1 MNEPRSWLRF
11 ARDSMNRLKGSSGI
25 CLAGHALF
33 WGGALS
39 YLSHLVIVYRYSLPL
54 DTGIS
59 YGSCAILLLGWVT
72 LAVGKCLKNLEERL
86 KQVGGE
92 IVGGGGAARPPNA

>member
-1 MNEPRSWLRF
+1 MK
-11 ARDSMNRLKGSSGI
+11 MLKGSSGI

-39 YLSHLVIVYRYSLPL
+39 YLYHLVFVYRYSLPL

-72 LAVGKCLKNLEERL
+72 LAVGKCLKNLEGRL
-86 KQVGGE
+86 DQIGGE
-92 IVGGGGAARPPNA
+92 VIAGGDAARPPNVTSS